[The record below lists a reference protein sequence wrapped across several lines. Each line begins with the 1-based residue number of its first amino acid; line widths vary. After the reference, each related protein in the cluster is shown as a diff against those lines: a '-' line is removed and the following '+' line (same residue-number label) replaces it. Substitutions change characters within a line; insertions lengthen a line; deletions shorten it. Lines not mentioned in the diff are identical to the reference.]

1 MRLSIVTL
9 LLFFFI
15 AAQAQI
21 LNPKKVK
28 FGKISD
34 EELRMT
40 IYEADQDA
48 EAVVLFD
55 KGNLRM
61 DYDERTGGFQYL
73 LDRHLRI
80 KILKPSAVHYQDFV
94 FPLQKD
100 KLHRDEIDGLGG
112 FSYTTMSENGE
123 TTKLI
128 KDEIEGLRGFT
139 YNLVN
144 GKEEAIKLKKE
155 NITIEKVSDFYSLH
169 KVKFPNVKEGS
180 IIELKYT
187 LKSNFLFSLPT
198 WYFQKEIPVD
208 YTFFEAVIPEY
219 FIYNVDVKGFAK
231 ETLIEDV
238 ISEYGRDHIF
248 IKVDASRKFT
258 NGNASDLNVGTK
270 ETQKF
275 DFKTATCRWAAVEVP
290 KLESEI
296 NSPPLLNYFFRV
308 SFELASTFFPFR
320 KFEDHTRTWDGI
332 IVKYRSSKV
341 QAFEKPNNKIV
352 DLAQGWT
359 AGLQD
364 SQEKI
369 KAISEQLKKAVS
381 WNGVFN
387 RKVQHVP
394 SDLIK
399 LKTGSSSELNYLLL
413 SLLRA
418 AGIAAEPILIST
430 RSNGKLQY
438 ENPSVIQF
446 NHIIIRVVLSPGKH
460 IFIDATSDNY
470 ALGTLPK
477 YDLNEK
483 GRLIRGETSEWVD
496 IENVASNDIAVN
508 LKLEIK
514 ENGQLEGVMKVK
526 EAAYAAIDLR
536 SKNDELK
543 AVETY
548 LEKWTQADISVLEI
562 TGFEDEKED
571 VLINAQVDFSKQLK
585 TEDGKKY
592 LPSVLIKH
600 YNENPFPEESRKL
613 PIDFLMPHNYVYI
626 SEITLPEGK
635 HFEKFPESIDFALP
649 EKKAIYSIRFI
660 ELNNGV
666 QIIERFSIKK
676 PFFDELDYPA
686 LRTFF
691 DLVIEHQSK
700 SLVVE

>member
-1 MRLSIVTL
+1 MRLFILILPFLFSTL
-9 LLFFFI
+9 H
-15 AAQAQI
+15 AQI
-21 LNPKKVK
+21 LDPQKVK
-28 FGKISD
+28 FGKISS
-34 EELRMT
+34 EELKMIT
-40 IYEADQDA
+40 YEKDQEA

-73 LDRHLRI
+73 LERHLRI
-80 KILKPSAVHYQDFV
+80 KILKQSAVHYQNFV

-100 KLHRDEIDGLGG
+100 KLHRDELDGLGG
-112 FSYTTMSENGE
+112 FSYTTISENGE

-169 KVKFPNVKEGS
+169 KVKFSNVKEGS

-198 WYFQKEIPVD
+198 WYFQREIPVD

-238 ISEYGRDHIF
+238 ISEYGRDHVF

-258 NGNASDLNVGTK
+258 NGNAGDLNVGTK
-270 ETQKF
+270 ETRKF
-275 DFKTATCRWAAVEVP
+275 DFKTATSRWAAVEVP
-290 KLESEI
+290 KLESET

-320 KFEDHTRTWDGI
+320 KFEDHTRTWEGI

-352 DLAQGWT
+352 DLVQGWT
-359 AGLQD
+359 AGLHD
-364 SQEKI
+364 PQEKI
-369 KAISEQLKKAVS
+369 KVVSEQLKKAVI

-394 SDLIK
+394 LDLIK
-399 LKTGSSSELNYLLL
+399 LKKGNSSELNYLLL

-438 ENPSVIQF
+438 ENPSVVQF
-446 NHIIIRVVLSPGKH
+446 NHIIIRIVLSPGKH
-460 IFIDATSDNY
+460 IFLDATSDNY
-470 ALGTLPK
+470 ALGILPK

-496 IENVASNDIAVN
+496 IENAASNDIAVN
-508 LKLEIK
+508 LKLAIK
-514 ENGQLEGVMKVK
+514 ENNQLEGVMKVK
-526 EAAYAAIDLR
+526 ETAYAASNLR
-536 SKNDELK
+536 SENDGLG
-543 AVETY
+543 AVGIY
-548 LEKWTQADISVLEI
+548 LEKWTQADVSALEI
-562 TGFEDEKED
+562 SGFEDKKED
-571 VLINAQVDFSKQLK
+571 ILINAQVDFSKQLK
-585 TEDGKKY
+585 TEGGQIHF
-592 LPSVLIKH
+592 PSVLIKH
-600 YNENPFPEESRKL
+600 FKENPFPKESRKL
-613 PIDFLMPHNYVYI
+613 PIDFLIPHNYVYV

-635 HFEKFPESIDFALP
+635 HFEKIPESIDFALP
-649 EKKAIYSIRFI
+649 DKKAIYSIRFI

-676 PFFDELDYPA
+676 PFYSELDYPA

-691 DLVIEHQSK
+691 DLVIEHQDK
-700 SLVVE
+700 PLVVE